1 MAIKTYQLIKLQELG
16 ILYQDDKS
24 HWFVNGLYLDCDIT
38 DELFAAGMFE
48 H

>member
-16 ILYQDDKS
+16 ILFQDKTGWYVS
-24 HWFVNGLYLDCDIT
+24 AGLGGVDIT